1 MAAPNFLP
9 FSAEHLD
16 SAAALLAE
24 RHAAHRLIEP
34 LLPPVDDFRAQVESE
49 LDAEGAGGAVAV
61 ADGEVVAYLVGRR
74 RDDAVGPYIWTHV
87 AGHAA
92 REPEHARDLYA
103 VAAGRWVE
111 EGVTRHFVFVPAIS
125 ELVEPWFRLSFG
137 ASAVLA
143 MRETRPERAPDS
155 GITVRLSTPADLEPV
170 AVLDRMLPEH
180 LQRTPSF
187 SGLPLPEPAEFID
200 DWHNL
205 WEEKEHTH
213 FVAEQDERIVG
224 HALLYRRPADLRVPA
239 NSIDLA
245 DCLTEPGFRGSG
257 VGLALT
263 AHVLTWAHEN
273 GYPTMTTDW
282 RMTNLLASRYW
293 PRRGFRETFLRLYR
307 SIP

>member
-1 MAAPNFLP
+1 MAAVEILP
-9 FSAEHLD
+9 FADEHLD
-16 SAAALLAE
+16 GAAALLAE
-24 RHAAHRLIEP
+24 RHTAHRLGEP
-34 LLPPVDDFRAQVESE
+34 LLPAVDDFRAHVKAEW
-49 LDAEGAGGAVAV
+49 DAEGAGGAVAV
-61 ADGEVVAYLVGRR
+61 SDGEVVGYLAGRR

-103 VAAGRWVE
+103 VAADRWVE
-111 EGVTRHFVFVPAIS
+111 EGVTRHFVFVPAIR

-143 MRETRPERAPDS
+143 MRETGPERALDS
-155 GITVRLSTPADLEPV
+155 GVTVRLSTPADLEPV
-170 AVLDRMLPEH
+170 AALDRLLPEH

-187 SGLPLPEPAEFID
+187 SGLPLAEPAEFVD
-200 DWHNL
+200 EWRNL
-205 WEEKEHTH
+205 WNEAEHSH
-213 FVAEQDERIVG
+213 FVAELDGRMVG

-245 DCLTEPGFRGSG
+245 DCATEPDVRGSG
-257 VGLALT
+257 VGLVLT
-263 AHVLTWAHEN
+263 AHALTWAHEN